1 MRTKKLFGG
10 MPVIYTDHLV
20 LRAMEDYDFEALYDL
35 YSNDKIYEYRP
46 GVARKTQESVNKLL
60 EKYKE
65 EYEKKEA
72 VYFAVCMKDAP
83 DNVVAVGEIFAIESR
98 LEQVDIGYS
107 VRESCWGKG
116 IATEVVA
123 GLIKYLFEEIEV
135 NRIRAH
141 VMPENIPSHN
151 VVVKNGFLKEGL
163 IRQGA
168 LWNGKGIVDVN
179 QYAILKQDYN
189 KGERK

>member
-1 MRTKKLFGG
+1 MRTKRLFGG
-10 MPVIYTDHLV
+10 MPVIYTDRLM
-20 LRAMEDYDFEALYDL
+20 LRGMQEDDFEALYDL
-35 YSNDKIYEYRP
+35 YSNDNIYAYRP
-46 GVARKTQESVNKLL
+46 GVARKTRESVAKLI
-60 EKYKE
+60 EKYNE
-65 EYEKKEA
+65 EYIGKEA
-72 VYFAVCMKDAP
+72 VYFAVCMKEDSG
-83 DNVVAVGEIFAIESR
+83 NVVAVGEIFAVDSR

-107 VRESCWGKG
+107 VREAYWGKG

-141 VMPENIPSHN
+141 VMPENVPSHN
-151 VVVKNGFLKEGL
+151 VVTKNGLIKEGL

-179 QYAILKQDYN
+179 QYAILRQDY
-189 KGERK
+189 K